1 MTDQGEA
8 AINTASLSLFRF
20 ASLPARLWVLGQMGA
35 ARLAFMRMPEVGFYK
50 LCGSGTGEGF
60 TPRPNTAVWAIL
72 ATWPDAASMANFAR
86 GDGPHGRAIAA
97 VRAENWFSEEL
108 YARFRILDEWG
119 SWDGKYP
126 IAPKD
131 AA

>member
-1 MTDQGEA
+1 
-8 AINTASLSLFRF
+8 
-20 ASLPARLWVLGQMGA
+20 
-35 ARLAFMRMPEVGFYK
+35 MPLLHQVTF
-50 LCGSGTGEGF
+50 S
-60 TPRPNTAVWAIL
+60 I
-72 ATWPDAASMANFAR
+72 WPDAASMANFAR